1 MSLRLYKASA
11 GSGKTY
17 QMAVEIVVLFLKNP
31 DAYKHTLAIT
41 FTNKA
46 AGELKTRII
55 DVLTYLSALNNKSDY
70 LANVRKKLDFS
81 DTQIQEQASHVLNL
95 ILHNYSR
102 FSVSTIDKFFNRILT
117 GFSYEV
123 NIRPDSEISLD
134 DKINREEALDEMLSD
149 FDINEP
155 LGKWL
160 LEYTKQK
167 LDDSKDWNIRKSIL
181 GESDAIAKEDFLTIE
196 DELKHIAEDKT
207 RLVKF
212 RKTMHALVKKLEQ
225 GMKAISDRAEQVLDQ
240 SAFTILDFSHN
251 VGGALGFI
259 ISLKDRYYFEIGTRA
274 MDAYEDPETLI
285 SKGNKSNAALV
296 DFAVTQ
302 IHPLIVEMLDYHRKT
317 IPEYNTAKL
326 ILLSINDFGV
336 FLDLNAALRK
346 LCQERNI
353 YFPSQMSQL
362 LHEIVVKENAM
373 FVYEKIGTRYL
384 HFMLDEFQDT
394 SRMQWDILKPLLQE
408 GLSKGGEVMVVGD
421 VKQSIFRWRNGDWNI
436 LSKEIETELPAE
448 NPISLHVNFRSR
460 KNIVEFNNAL
470 IKRIIPA
477 FNVNLAEV
485 FETIPA
491 AMDLSK
497 LYSDFE
503 QTPNAKS
510 APYGYVQM
518 EKLPAEKDDD
528 WRTAAMDAMVDEMHR
543 LFSLGYSAG
552 DMAVL
557 TRKNKDAGEIAV
569 RLMKEDQK
577 AVNLP
582 DAHRFPI
589 VSADSLVLSEHP
601 VIKCLLSAFNH
612 IANPENLMALNQLVF
627 SYQRDVLGNESYQP
641 HPESDDKPSIE
652 QALLSSLPDTY
663 KAHYRDLSGSPLY
676 DLTENLISIFGL
688 QHLPQFYGYL
698 TAFQDQINMFSQ
710 RNPAD
715 IIAFSDWFEKKA
727 PKLALPEAA
736 DAIVISTLYKAKG
749 LQYRFVFIPFLDW
762 EINSM
767 RFSTNLWLKPES
779 PPFNEMPVVMVH
791 YKKEMLTSHFKA
803 AYQNE
808 YYKRQVDMM
817 NMFYVAITRAE
828 EGLWLWLRDVKTKTK
843 SKSKKSYYSY
853 LDELLCD
860 VVDINISEEVEST
873 ADFPNWDTLWDSEK
887 NRFTFGEISVNEKK
901 KSDTNA
907 IDLNEYPLNNRGQ
920 KLRYHHPDAFIN
932 LNQDEII
939 RNKISFG
946 SIAHE
951 ILEQCVSADDLD
963 AAVDN
968 LVRKGRIEKMAAHD
982 LKARLQQAIDM
993 PEVRDWFYGDY
1004 QVMVEQEILFPD
1016 GSVRKPDRVMIRDNN
1031 VIVVDYKFGKKH
1043 NQRYEQQVRNY
1054 AKSLYEIGYEKV
1066 DAYIWY
1072 VFESEVLE
1080 VR

>member
-17 QMAVEIVVLFLKNP
+17 QMAVEIVVLLLKNP
-31 DAYKHTLAIT
+31 DAYQHTLAIT

-55 DVLTYLSALNNKSDY
+55 NVLTYLSELNNKSDY
-70 LANVRKKLDFS
+70 LTNIRKKLNFS
-81 DTQIQEQASHVLNL
+81 DEQIQERASYALNL

-149 FDINEP
+149 FNINEP

-160 LEYTKQK
+160 LEYTRQK

-181 GESDAIAKEDFLTIE
+181 DESGAIANEDFLAIE
-196 DELKHIAEDKT
+196 AELKSIAEDKT
-207 RLVKF
+207 RLINY
-212 RKTMHALVKKLEQ
+212 RKSMMALVKKLEHSIIT
-225 GMKAISDRAEQVLDQ
+225 ISKDAQTLLDN
-240 SAFTILDFSHN
+240 SAYTIHDFSN
-251 VGGALGFI
+251 NDRGPVGHL
-259 ISLKDRYYFEIGTRA
+259 LKNQDEPFREVKVTPRKAYDDANKLLNKTKQKDA
-274 MDAYEDPETLI
+274 ML
-285 SKGNKSNAALV
+285 L
-296 DFAVTQ
+296 DFAVTT
-302 IHPLIVEMLDYHRKT
+302 IHPLLKKSIDFYDHH
-317 IPEYNTAKL
+317 ISDYNTAAL
-326 ILLSINDFGV
+326 ILSTINDFGV

-394 SRMQWDILKPLLQE
+394 SRMQWDILKPLLEE
-408 GLSKGGEVMVVGD
+408 GLSKGGEVLVVGD
-421 VKQSIFRWRNGDWNI
+421 VKQSIYRWRNGDWNI
-436 LSKEIETELPAE
+436 LSHEIEAELPAQK
-448 NPISLHVNFRSR
+448 PISLDVNYRSR
-460 KNIVEFNNAL
+460 KQIVKFNNAL
-470 IKRIIPA
+470 IHRMIPA
-477 FNVNLAEV
+477 FNVNLSDV
-485 FETIPA
+485 FETIPESL
-491 AMDLSK
+491 DLSR

-503 QTPNAKS
+503 QKYNAVDT
-510 APYGYVQM
+510 PYGYVKI
-518 EKLPAEKDDD
+518 EKLPAGKDDD
-528 WRTAAMDAMVDEMHR
+528 WQSAAMDAMIEEMQR
-543 LFSLGYSAG
+543 LFSLGYSPG

-557 TRKNKDAGEIAV
+557 TRKNKDAGKIAV
-569 RLMKEDQK
+569 RLMDEDQK
-577 AVNLP
+577 ATQDT
-582 DAHRFPI
+582 DAYRFPI
-589 VSADSLVLSEHP
+589 VSADSLELSEHP

-612 IANPENLMALNQLVF
+612 IANPDNLMALNQLVF
-627 SYQRDVLGNESYQP
+627 SFQRDVLGNETYQP
-641 HPESDDKPSIE
+641 HPDSDDKLAIE
-652 QALLSSLPDTY
+652 QALISSLPDSY
-663 KAHYRDLSGSPLY
+663 QAHYRDLSGYPLY
-676 DLTENLISIFGL
+676 DLTENLVSIFGL
-688 QHLPQFYGYL
+688 QNMPQYFAYL

-715 IIAFSDWFEKKA
+715 IIAFSEWFEKKS
-727 PKLALPEAA
+727 PKLELPEAA
-736 DAIVISTLYKAKG
+736 DAIVISTLHKAKG

-762 EINSM
+762 EINST
-767 RFSTNLWLKPES
+767 RHSTSLWLKPQE

-791 YKKEMLTSHFKA
+791 YKKEMLMSHFKT

-828 EGLWLWLRDVKTKTK
+828 EGLWLWLRDTNKNNKNKKTH
-843 SKSKKSYYSY
+843 YSY

-860 VVDINISEEVEST
+860 AVDIKMADEAKSSADLAAWDSFWDADKTRFEFGDIPENSEERNHS
-873 ADFPNWDTLWDSEK
+873 K
-887 NRFTFGEISVNEKK
+887 
-901 KSDTNA
+901 A
-907 IDLNEYPLNNRGQ
+907 IGLTEYPLNIRGQ

-939 RNKISFG
+939 RNKTSFG
-946 SIAHE
+946 SVAHE
-951 ILEQCVSADDLD
+951 ILEQCLHADDLD
-963 AAVDN
+963 MAVAN
-968 LVRKGRIEKMAAHD
+968 LVRTGRIEKTAAHD
-982 LKARLQQAIDM
+982 LKARLQQAMDM

-1004 QVMVEQEILFPD
+1004 QIMAEQEILLPN
-1016 GSVRKPDRVMIRDNN
+1016 GSVRKPDRVMILDNQA
-1031 VIVVDYKFGKKH
+1031 IIVDYKFGEKH
-1043 NQRYEQQVRNY
+1043 NPRYEQQVQNY
-1054 AKSLYEIGYEKV
+1054 AKSLREIGYEKV

-1072 VFESEVLE
+1072 VFKSEVVE
-1080 VR
+1080 VN

>member
-46 AGELKTRII
+46 AGELKTRIV
-55 DVLTYLSALNNKSDY
+55 DVLTYLSDLNNTSHY
-70 LANVRKKLDFS
+70 LDNIRAKLDFT
-81 DTQIQEQASHVLNL
+81 DAQIQERASKVLNL

-181 GESDAIAKEDFLTIE
+181 DESGAIAKEDFLSIE
-196 DELKHIAEDKT
+196 AELKHIAEDKT
-207 RLVKF
+207 RLVEF
-212 RKTMHALVKKLEQ
+212 RKSMIGMLKSLERE
-225 GMKAISDRAEQVLDQ
+225 MISISKAAQTLLDN
-240 SAFTILDFSHN
+240 SPYTIHDFSN
-251 VGGALGFI
+251 ASRGALGHL
-259 ISLKDRYYFEIGTRA
+259 LKNQENPFRDITATARK
-274 MDAYEDPETLI
+274 AYDNANVLL
-285 SKGNKSNAALV
+285 NKSKQKDVNLL
-296 DFAVTQ
+296 DFALTNIYPELVKS
-302 IHPLIVEMLDYHRKT
+302 IDYYDQH
-317 IPEYNTAKL
+317 IADYFTAKL
-326 ILLSINDFGV
+326 ILSTINDFGV

-408 GLSKGGEVMVVGD
+408 GLSKGGEVLVVGD
-421 VKQSIFRWRNGDWNI
+421 VKQSIYRWRNGDWNI

-448 NPISLHVNFRSR
+448 KPISLDVNYRSR
-460 KNIVEFNNAL
+460 KHIVEFNNAM

-477 FNVNLAEV
+477 FNVNLSDV
-485 FETIPA
+485 FEEIPE
-491 AMDLSK
+491 AMDLSR

-510 APYGYVQM
+510 APFGFVQM
-518 EKLPAEKDDD
+518 EKLPAEKGDN

-543 LFSLGYSAG
+543 LFSLGYSPG

-569 RLMKEDQK
+569 RLMGEDQK
-577 AVNLP
+577 AVNQP
-582 DAHRFPI
+582 NVHRFPI

-652 QALLSSLPDTY
+652 KALLSSLPDTY
-663 KAHYRDLSGSPLY
+663 KTHYRDLSGYPLY
-676 DLTENLISIFGL
+676 DLTENLISIFDL
-688 QHLPQFYGYL
+688 QHLPQFYAYL
-698 TAFQDQINMFSQ
+698 TAFQDQISMFSQ

-715 IIAFSDWFEKKA
+715 IIAFSQWFEKKA
-727 PKLALPEAA
+727 PKLELPEAA
-736 DAIVISTLYKAKG
+736 DAIVISTLHKAKG

-762 EINSM
+762 EINPM
-767 RFSTNLWLKPES
+767 RYSTSLWLKPES

-791 YKKEMLTSHFKA
+791 YKKEMLQSHFKA

-808 YYKRQVDMM
+808 YFKRQVDMM

-828 EGLWLWLRDVKTKTK
+828 EGLWLWLRDVKTK
-843 SKSKKSYYSY
+843 SKKSYYSY

-860 VVDINISEEVEST
+860 AVDINM
-873 ADFPNWDTLWDSEK
+873 ADEAKSSADLASWDSLWNIEK
-887 NRFTFGEISVNEKK
+887 TRFMFGEITANHKAQSNSK
-901 KSDTNA
+901 A
-907 IDLNEYPLNNRGQ
+907 IGLTEYPLNIRGQ

-968 LVRKGRIEKMAAHD
+968 LVRKGRIEKTAAHE
-982 LKARLQQAIDM
+982 LKAQLQQAMDM

-1004 QVMVEQEILFPD
+1004 LVMAEQEILFPD
-1016 GSVRKPDRVMIRDNN
+1016 GSMRKPDRVMIRDNN
-1031 VIVVDYKFGKKH
+1031 AIVVDYKFGKQH
-1043 NQRYEQQVRNY
+1043 NQRYEQQVRSY
-1054 AKSLYEIGYEKV
+1054 AKSLYEIGYNKV
-1066 DAYIWY
+1066 DAFIWY
-1072 VFESEVLE
+1072 VFEYEVVE
-1080 VR
+1080 VSGARG

>member
-17 QMAVEIVVLFLKNP
+17 QMAVEIVVLLLKNP
-31 DAYKHTLAIT
+31 DAYQHTLAIT

-55 DVLTYLSALNNKSDY
+55 DVLTYLSVLDNKSDY
-70 LANVRKKLDFS
+70 LSNIRKKLDFP
-81 DTQIQEQASHVLNL
+81 DAQIQERASHALNL

-149 FDINEP
+149 FNMNEP

-181 GESDAIAKEDFLTIE
+181 DESGAIAKEDFLTIE
-196 DELKHIAEDKT
+196 AELKSIAEDKT
-207 RLVKF
+207 RLINY
-212 RKTMHALVKKLEQ
+212 RKLIFSLVKKLEQ
-225 GMKAISDRAEQVLDQ
+225 GMKAISEEAEQVLEN
-240 SAFTILDFSHN
+240 SGFTIADFSH
-251 VGGALGFI
+251 GKASALGFI
-259 ISLKDRYYFEIGTRA
+259 ISLKDRYYFDVSKRA
-274 MDAYEDPETLI
+274 LDAYEDPETMI
-285 SKGNKSNAALV
+285 SKAKQSNAALM
-296 DFAVTQ
+296 DFAITK
-302 IHPLIVEMLDYHRKT
+302 IHPLIVEMLDYYKKT
-317 IPEYNTAKL
+317 IHDYNTASL
-326 ILLSINDFGV
+326 ILSTINDFGV

-394 SRMQWDILKPLLQE
+394 SRMQWDILKPLLEE
-408 GLSKGGEVMVVGD
+408 GLSKGGEVLVVGD
-421 VKQSIFRWRNGDWNI
+421 VKQSIYRWRNGDWNI
-436 LSKEIETELPAE
+436 LSNEIEAELPAE
-448 NPISLHVNFRSR
+448 KPISLDINFRSR
-460 KNIVEFNNAL
+460 KQIVEFNNAL
-470 IKRIIPA
+470 IHRMIPA
-477 FNVNLAEV
+477 FTVNLSEV
-485 FETIPA
+485 FDNIPE
-491 AMDLSK
+491 AMELSR
-497 LYSDFE
+497 LYSDFV
-503 QTPNAKS
+503 QKPNAIN
-510 APYGYVQM
+510 PPFGYVQM
-518 EKLPAEKDDD
+518 EKLPAGKDDD
-528 WRTAAMDAMVDEMHR
+528 WRSAAMDGMIDEMHR
-543 LFSLGYSAG
+543 LFALGYSAG

-557 TRKNKDAGEIAV
+557 TRKNKDAGQVAV
-569 RLMKEDQK
+569 RLMEEDQK
-577 AVNLP
+577 ATQS
-582 DAHRFPI
+582 DGAYRFPI

-612 IANPENLMALNQLVF
+612 IANPDNLMALNQLVF
-627 SYQRDVLGNESYQP
+627 SYQRDVFGNESYQP
-641 HPESDDKPSIE
+641 HPESDDKSAIE
-652 QALLSSLPDTY
+652 QALLSSLPEAYQT
-663 KAHYRDLSGSPLY
+663 HHRDLSGYPLY
-676 DLTENLISIFGL
+676 DLTENLVSIFGL
-688 QHLPQFYGYL
+688 QNMPQYFAYL

-715 IIAFSDWFEKKA
+715 IIAFTEWFEKKS
-727 PKLALPEAA
+727 PKLDLPEAA
-736 DAIVISTLYKAKG
+736 DAIVISTLHKAKG

-762 EINSM
+762 EINPM
-767 RFSTNLWLKPES
+767 RFSTSLWLKPQS

-791 YKKEMLTSHFKA
+791 YKKEMLHSHFKA
-803 AYQNE
+803 AYQDE

-828 EGLWLWLRDVKTKTK
+828 EGLWLWLRDAKTK
-843 SKSKKSYYSY
+843 SKNKKTYYSY

-860 VVDINISEEVEST
+860 SVDVNM
-873 ADFPNWDTLWDSEK
+873 ADEAKSSADLAAWDSFWNADK
-887 NRFTFGEISVNEKK
+887 TRFEFGEISANQQKK
-901 KSDTNA
+901 KRSKA
-907 IDLNEYPLNNRGQ
+907 IGLTEYPLNIRGQ

-939 RNKISFG
+939 RNKTSLG

-951 ILEQCVSADDLD
+951 ILEQCLSADDLD
-963 AAVDN
+963 AAVEN
-968 LVRKGRIEKMAAHD
+968 LVRKGRVEKTAAHD
-982 LKARLQQAIDM
+982 LKAQLQQAMDM

-1004 QVMVEQEILFPD
+1004 KIMAEQEILLPD
-1016 GSVRKPDRVMIRDNN
+1016 GAVRKPDRVMIRNN
-1031 VIVVDYKFGKKH
+1031 HAIVIDYKFGEKH
-1043 NQRYEQQVRNY
+1043 NQRYEQQVQNY
-1054 AKSLYEIGYEKV
+1054 AKSLREIGYEKV

-1072 VFESEVLE
+1072 VFKSEVVE
-1080 VR
+1080 VK